1 MFLIGLTGGIASG
14 KSTVSRLLAE
24 HGADVIDADLVAREV
39 IEPGTIGFN
48 SVLAKFGSGIVEDN
62 GRISRESLA
71 QIVFADSKKR
81 LELEGILHPLIQAR
95 TLELIQNSTSDV
107 VVYAVPLLVEAKV
120 DYPFDLVVTVES
132 GIENQIERLISDRGY
147 SRQQAE
153 ARVEAQASSDERR
166 ARADIALEN
175 TGSIEELISQVS
187 NLWRRVKELS
197 EKKASRGS
205 N

>member
-39 IEPGTIGFN
+39 IEPGTTGFN
-48 SVLAKFGSGIVEDN
+48 SVVAKFGSGIVEDN

-71 QIVFADSKKR
+71 QIVFADSRMR
-81 LELEGILHPLIQAR
+81 LELEGILHPLIRAR
-95 TLELIQNSTSDV
+95 TLELMQNSTSDV

-197 EKKASRGS
+197 EEKASRGS

>member
-24 HGADVIDADLVAREV
+24 LGADVIDADLVAREV
-39 IEPGTIGFN
+39 IEPGTTGFN
-48 SVLAKFGSGIVEDN
+48 SVVAKFGSGIVEDN

-71 QIVFADSKKR
+71 QIVFADPKKR
-81 LELEGILHPLIQAR
+81 LELEGIIHPLIRAR
-95 TLELIQNSTSDV
+95 TLELIQKSTSDV

-132 GIENQIERLISDRGY
+132 GIENQIERLVSDRGY

-175 TGSIEELISQVS
+175 TGSIEELASQVS
-187 NLWRRVKELS
+187 NLWHKVKELS
-197 EKKASRGS
+197 EDKASRGS

>member
-24 HGADVIDADLVAREV
+24 HGADIIDADLVAREV
-39 IEPGTIGFN
+39 IEPGTTGFN
-48 SVLAKFGSGIVEDN
+48 SVVAKFGSGIVEDN

-81 LELEGILHPLIQAR
+81 LELEGILHPLIRAR
-95 TLELIQNSTSDV
+95 TLELIQTSTSDV

-132 GIENQIERLISDRGY
+132 GIENQIERLESNRSY
-147 SRQQAE
+147 SREQAE

-175 TGSIEELISQVS
+175 TGSIKELESQVS
-187 NLWRRVKELS
+187 DLWRRVKQLS
-197 EKKASRGS
+197 EEKASRG
-205 N
+205 

>member
-1 MFLIGLTGGIASG
+1 MFLSGLTGGIASG

-39 IEPGTIGFN
+39 IEPGTTGFN
-48 SVLAKFGSGIVEDN
+48 SVVAKFGSGIVEDN

-81 LELEGILHPLIQAR
+81 LELEGILHPLIRAR
-95 TLELIQNSTSDV
+95 TLELIQTSTSDV

-132 GIENQIERLISDRGY
+132 GIENQIERLVSNRSY
-147 SRQQAE
+147 SREQAE

-175 TGSIEELISQVS
+175 TGSIKELESQVS
-187 NLWRRVKELS
+187 DLWRRVKQLS
-197 EKKASRGS
+197 EEKASRG
-205 N
+205 

>member
-48 SVLAKFGSGIVEDN
+48 SVVAKFGSGIVEDN

-132 GIENQIERLISDRGY
+132 GIENQIERLVSDRGY

-153 ARVEAQASSDERR
+153 ARIEAQASSDERR
-166 ARADIALEN
+166 GRADIALEN
-175 TGSIEELISQVS
+175 TGSIEELTSQVS
-187 NLWRRVKELS
+187 NLWQRVKELS
-197 EKKASRGS
+197 EEKAPRGS

>member
-39 IEPGTIGFN
+39 IEPNTTGFN
-48 SVLAKFGSGIVEDN
+48 SVVAKFGSGIVEDN

-81 LELEGILHPLIQAR
+81 LELEGILHPLIRAR
-95 TLELIQNSTSDV
+95 TLELIQNSTSEI

-132 GIENQIERLISDRGY
+132 GVENQMERLISDRGY

-153 ARVEAQASSDERR
+153 ARVEAQASSNERR

-175 TGSIEELISQVS
+175 TGSIEELIRLVS
-187 NLWRRVKELS
+187 SLWRRVKELS
-197 EKKASRGS
+197 EEKASRGS

>member
-39 IEPGTIGFN
+39 IEPGTTGFN
-48 SVLAKFGSGIVEDN
+48 SVVAKFGSGIVEDN

-71 QIVFADSKKR
+71 QIVFADTKKR
-81 LELEGILHPLIQAR
+81 LELEGILHPLIRAR
-95 TLELIQNSTSDV
+95 TLELIQKSTSEI

-153 ARVEAQASSDERR
+153 ARVEAQASSHERR

-175 TGSIEELISQVS
+175 TGSIEELESQVS
-187 NLWRRVKELS
+187 DLWRRVKVLS
-197 EKKASRGS
+197 EEKASRG
-205 N
+205 

>member
-197 EKKASRGS
+197 EEKASRGS

>member
-39 IEPGTIGFN
+39 IEPGTTGFN
-48 SVLAKFGSGIVEDN
+48 SVVAKFGSGIVEDN

-197 EKKASRGS
+197 EEKASRGS

>member
-39 IEPGTIGFN
+39 IEPGTTGFN
-48 SVLAKFGSGIVEDN
+48 SVVAKFGSGIVEGD

-81 LELEGILHPLIQAR
+81 LELEGVLHPLIQAR

-197 EKKASRGS
+197 EEKASRGS

>member
-24 HGADVIDADLVAREV
+24 HGADIIDADLVAREV
-39 IEPGTIGFN
+39 IEPGTTGFN
-48 SVLAKFGSGIVEDN
+48 SVVAKFGSGIVEDN

-81 LELEGILHPLIQAR
+81 LELEGILHPLIRAR
-95 TLELIQNSTSDV
+95 TLELIQTSTSDV

-132 GIENQIERLISDRGY
+132 GIENQIERLVSNRSY
-147 SRQQAE
+147 SREQAE
-153 ARVEAQASSDERR
+153 ARVEAQASSDKRR

-197 EKKASRGS
+197 EDKASRGS

>member
-39 IEPGTIGFN
+39 IEPGTTGFN
-48 SVLAKFGSGIVEDN
+48 SVVAKFGSGIVEDN

-81 LELEGILHPLIQAR
+81 LELEGILHPLIRAR
-95 TLELIQNSTSDV
+95 TLELIQTSTSDV

-132 GIENQIERLISDRGY
+132 GIENQIERLVSNRSY
-147 SRQQAE
+147 SREQAE

-175 TGSIEELISQVS
+175 TGSIKELESQVS
-187 NLWRRVKELS
+187 DLWRRVKELS
-197 EKKASRGS
+197 EEKDSRGS

>member
-39 IEPGTIGFN
+39 IEPGTTGFN
-48 SVLAKFGSGIVEDN
+48 SVVAKFGSGIVEDN

-81 LELEGILHPLIQAR
+81 LELEGILHPLIRAR
-95 TLELIQNSTSDV
+95 TLDLIQTSTSDV

-132 GIENQIERLISDRGY
+132 GIENQIERLVSNRSY
-147 SRQQAE
+147 SREQAE

-175 TGSIEELISQVS
+175 TGSIEELTSQVS
-187 NLWRRVKELS
+187 NLWHRVKELS
-197 EKKASRGS
+197 EEKASRGS